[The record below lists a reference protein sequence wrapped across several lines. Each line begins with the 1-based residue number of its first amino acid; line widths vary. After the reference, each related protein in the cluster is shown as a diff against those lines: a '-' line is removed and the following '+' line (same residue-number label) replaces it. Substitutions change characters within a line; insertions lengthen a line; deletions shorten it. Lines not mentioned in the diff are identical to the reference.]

1 MSAQLD
7 LYAVSAIAETAALS
21 KAPSVAELK
30 EAIQGAWI
38 GVQLYCSRERF
49 RWGILRWHRKAIIV
63 REWRRMQRIC
73 LDNAAR
79 YPHLNEY
86 SKRAADYAAQRAW
99 LAAHDL
105 PQEVVDYDPTELLH
119 GIEYNWCPRS
129 EPDALDRIALE
140 NMFSV
145 EDRIGK
151 DRLREAGWI
160 VDDVEA
166 SP

>member
-7 LYAVSAIAETAALS
+7 LYAARG
-21 KAPSVAELK
+21 KAPSGEELK
-30 EAIQGAWI
+30 EAIQSAWI
-38 GVQLYCSRERF
+38 GVQLYCTRERF
-49 RWGILRWHRKAIIV
+49 RWGILRWHRKAIID
-63 REWRRMQRIC
+63 REWRAMQRIC

-79 YPHLNEY
+79 YPQLAECG
-86 SKRAADYAAQRAW
+86 KRAADYAAKRAW
-99 LAAHDL
+99 LETHEL
-105 PQEVVDYDPTELLH
+105 PHEVVDYDPTERLH
-119 GIEYNWCPRS
+119 GVEYDWCPRS

-151 DRLREAGWI
+151 DRLRAAGWI